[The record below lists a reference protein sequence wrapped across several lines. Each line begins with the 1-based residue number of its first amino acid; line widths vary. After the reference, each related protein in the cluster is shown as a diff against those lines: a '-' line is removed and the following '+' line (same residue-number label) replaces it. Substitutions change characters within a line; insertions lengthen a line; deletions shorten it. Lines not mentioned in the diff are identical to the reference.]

1 MDRFSGEPD
10 STSNVAP
17 DPIPVNRRRRRFPF
31 GDRARPARKGA
42 VTSGSP

>member
-10 STSNVAP
+10 STSKVAP
-17 DPIPVNRRRRRFPF
+17 GPIPVNRRKRRFPF
-31 GDRARPARKGA
+31 GDRARADRKGA